1 MKIEII
7 NYTKNLSHN
16 CVLNNISLTLESGHI
31 YGFTGKN
38 GSGKTMLMRA
48 VCGLITPSSGEVRTD
63 GKVLGRDISFPES
76 VGVLI
81 ESPGFTSSFS
91 GFKNLKFLAQI
102 QNRINDEDI
111 KSAME
116 NVGLDPEDKKS
127 FRKYSLGMK
136 QKLGIAA
143 AIMEKPKLL
152 ILDEPFN
159 ALDEETVNKIR
170 GIIKSYKSKDHIVI
184 LSCHDRDEID
194 SLCDMIIEIKSG
206 AISNI
211 IRTEKDTAYE

>member
-1 MKIEII
+1 LKIEII

-48 VCGLITPSSGEVRTD
+48 VCGLITPSSGEVRID

-81 ESPGFTSSFS
+81 ENPGFTSSFS

>member
-48 VCGLITPSSGEVRTD
+48 VCGLITPSSGEVRID

-81 ESPGFTSSFS
+81 ENPGFTSSFS